1 MKIDT
6 MLGARTLEG
15 FADQARVYEE
25 MGFDGLWTVEA
36 QHDPFLPLSAVAPAT
51 RRVSLGTAIAVAFP
65 RSPMILAHIAWDLQA
80 YSRGRFILGL
90 GTQVKAHIEL
100 RFAATWDAPVARL
113 RDYIGARS
121 HRGLCTGCRGAP
133 ASSASS
139 AYSTRVRTRRN
150 ARTGSTL
157 PLTSTEPSGSTR
169 TASPRRS
176 RVASPTTI

>member
-80 YSRGRFILGL
+80 YTRGRFILGL
-90 GTQVKAHIEL
+90 GTQVKGHNERRFSVRGNHPARGSARSSS
-100 RFAATWDAPVARL
+100 RFARSGTAGRT
-113 RDYIGARS
+113 ARS
-121 HRGLCTGCRGAP
+121 WISRG
-133 ASSASS
+133 SST
-139 AYSTRVRTRRN
+139 STR
-150 ARTGSTL
+150 
-157 PLTSTEPSGSTR
+157 
-169 TASPRRS
+169 
-176 RVASPTTI
+176 